1 MKILTTYYADLKNLS
16 PDVVPISIAGKKPE
30 GVGILEYKRLAPSWS
45 IFSEYKYGEGT
56 QENYVRRFKA
66 EILGKLSREQ
76 VLQDLEEMSGG
87 KDVALCCYEKPRDFC
102 HRHIVKD
109 WLDGK

>member
-1 MKILTTYYADLKNLS
+1 M
-16 PDVVPISIAGKKPE
+16 
-30 GVGILEYKRLAPSWS
+30 EYKRLAPSWS

-87 KDVALCCYEKPRDFC
+87 KDVALCCYEKPGDFC